1 MPGGARCCRRVLYT
15 WSLVLPRLRP
25 RPVPWRGCLQK
36 AIGFPFEYASLS
48 NQAHS
53 RLTVLA
59 KQSQERENV
68 GLLHRENVGLD
79 QNTAKG
85 LYQNIA
91 ERLCDTTGCVDEYE
105 VKVTSEPHH
114 HASRRTKKLSERLIS
129 ALPSQLASHSQRDVG
144 LYLKRERWV

>member
-1 MPGGARCCRRVLYT
+1 MPGGARCLRRVLYT
-15 WSLVLPRLRP
+15 WPLVLPRLRP

-59 KQSQERENV
+59 KQSQERERTLDCCTERTLVQNTAK
-68 GLLHRENVGLD
+68 GLH

-91 ERLCDTTGCVDEYE
+91 ERLCDTTGGLDEHE
-105 VKVTSEPHH
+105 VKVTSEPHNH
-114 HASRRTKKLSERLIS
+114 VSRRTKKLSERLIS
-129 ALPSQLASHSQRDVG
+129 AYHLSKPLIA
-144 LYLKRERWV
+144 RETLV